1 MIRFLLFSNPER
13 RAKNM
18 SNTFWMAAF
27 LSAITPK
34 QIDFLIKYQNVDVG
48 YKTTRMGSDKR
59 LSYIIR
65 YQM

>member
-1 MIRFLLFSNPER
+1 
-13 RAKNM
+13 M